1 LILVAGRSSEVR
13 FATWQEIDLGEK
25 VWTIPASRMKAGLGH
40 RVPLADRVIEILKQ
54 VPQPH
59 SGLVF
64 PGRAAER
71 PLSSITLRKLLPG
84 GVTLHGM
91 RSSFRDWCGEETAF
105 SREVAEAALAH
116 VIGSAV
122 ERSYRRGDALEK
134 RRALMQA
141 WANFCES
148 PAESNVVSISKL
160 R

>member
-1 LILVAGRSSEVR
+1 VR

-25 VWTIPASRMKAGLGH
+25 VCTIPASRMKAGIAH
-40 RVPLADRVIEILKQ
+40 RVPLADRAIEILMQ
-54 VPQPH
+54 IPQH

-64 PGRAAER
+64 PRCVAGR
-71 PLSSITLRKLLPG
+71 PIPSITLMRLLPG
-84 GVTLHGM
+84 GITLHGM
-91 RSSFRDWCGEETAF
+91 RSSFRDWCGEETSF
-105 SREVAEAALAH
+105 PREVAEAALAH
-116 VIGSAV
+116 VTGSAV

-148 PAESNVVSISKL
+148 TVVSISKS